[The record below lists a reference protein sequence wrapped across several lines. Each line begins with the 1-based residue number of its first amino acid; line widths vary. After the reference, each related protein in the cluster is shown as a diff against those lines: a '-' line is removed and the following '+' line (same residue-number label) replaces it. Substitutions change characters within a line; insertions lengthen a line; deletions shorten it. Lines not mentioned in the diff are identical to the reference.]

1 MKYSK
6 AFIHTERIPN
16 EKLDATSHKLCIQA
30 GLIHQVSAGL
40 YNFMPLGNKV
50 LQKIE
55 TVIRQELDA
64 IGCQEI
70 AMPIV
75 QPRELWVESERWNA
89 YGKEM
94 LKFKNR
100 DDREFC
106 FGPTH
111 EEVVIDLARSK
122 VTSYK
127 QFPFTL
133 YQIGRKFR
141 DEMRPKNGLLRGKE
155 FMMKDAYSFHTS
167 NEDLDKEY
175 NNLRTAYF
183 AIFKRLGLKVIGI
196 AADPGEIGGD
206 GSEEV
211 VALSKFGEDYFI
223 EEKGE
228 VKKIEENEV
237 AQYSATHEIFRGI
250 EVGHIFKLGTKYS
263 AAMNFNFVNKEGKK
277 EPVVMGCYGIGV
289 SRIVNAIIEQNND
302 EKGIIWPVAVAPYQ
316 LSIIPLKYAGSEFE
330 AVVDEFDK
338 AFTNACVSTLVDDR
352 DQGMG
357 VKIKDSDLIGI
368 PFKIIIGRRFNEA
381 KEFELEIRATGEKRV
396 LVYKGEETIKEIAAL
411 IHG

>member
-6 AFIHTERIPN
+6 AFIYTERTPN
-16 EKLDATSHKLCIQA
+16 EKLDATSHKLSIQA

-40 YNFMPLGNKV
+40 YDFLPLGNRV

-55 TVIRQELDA
+55 TVIREELNA
-64 IGCQEI
+64 IDCQEI

-75 QPRELWVESERWNA
+75 QPKELWIESGRWNV

-94 LKFKNR
+94 LKFHNR
-100 DDREFC
+100 DEREFC

-111 EEVVIDLARSK
+111 EEVVIDLVRAK
-122 VTSYK
+122 ITSYK

-167 NEDLDKEY
+167 NEDLDREY
-175 NNLRTAYF
+175 KAFRTAYF
-183 AIFKRLGLKVIGI
+183 KICERLGLKVIGI
-196 AADPGEIGGD
+196 PADPGEIGGD

-211 VALSKFGEDYFI
+211 VAFSKFGEDYFI
-223 EEKGE
+223 EEKG
-228 VKKIEENEV
+228 VATKIEENEV
-237 AQYSATHEIFRGI
+237 EKYSATHEVYRGI

-263 AAMNFNFVNKEGKK
+263 SAMGFNFVNKEGKK
-277 EPVVMGCYGIGV
+277 EPVIMGCYGIGV
-289 SRIVNAIIEQNND
+289 SRMMNAILEQNND
-302 EKGIIWPVAVAPYQ
+302 KKGIVWPLAVAPYH
-316 LSIIPLKYAGSEFE
+316 LSIIPLKYKDSEFE
-330 AVVDEFDK
+330 SVANNLEAAFNK
-338 AFTNACVSTLVDDR
+338 AGVSTLLDDR
-352 DQGMG
+352 DMGMG
-357 VKIKDSDLIGI
+357 AKIKDSDLIGI
-368 PFKIIIGRRFNEA
+368 PYKIIIGRRFTEA
-381 KEFELEIRATGEKRV
+381 QEFELEIRKTGEKKL
-396 LVYKGEETIKEIAAL
+396 LVYKGEETIKEIAKE